1 MAKTDLSSIL
11 LMFCLLN
18 SVKLHLNLS
27 TCVLYRGYDLLSLV
41 GEFVLWSSNSSRVSV
56 VSILIYILQLFQQTM
71 LLKITI
77 IIVTQA
83 VVEKEVLGRVLH
95 AFVGICKN

>member
-1 MAKTDLSSIL
+1 
-11 LMFCLLN
+11 
-18 SVKLHLNLS
+18 
-27 TCVLYRGYDLLSLV
+27 
-41 GEFVLWSSNSSRVSV
+41 
-56 VSILIYILQLFQQTM
+56 M